1 MPEFELITTVPKGF
15 LPMPPQRVGAGTYE
29 KTSSTKQ
36 TLSVFA
42 TVGGLAVQIENV
54 RSVSG
59 GSLDFRVTHTVPSR
73 PGSRFV
79 HNETIVRAGRK
90 DYVSRH
96 QPCQLAGPSHLLP
109 L

>member
-42 TVGGLAVQIENV
+42 TVGGLAT
-54 RSVSG
+54 G
-59 GSLDFRVTHTVPSR
+59 GHAASFFAEQRT
-73 PGSRFV
+73 G
-79 HNETIVRAGRK
+79 
-90 DYVSRH
+90 
-96 QPCQLAGPSHLLP
+96 
-109 L
+109 